1 MELFQRVRQLS
12 TEVAKSQTKLAQ
24 KLDLS
29 QPTFNGYLN
38 ETRQN
43 NLWPL
48 LPKILELFPQ
58 VRREWLYFGEE
69 PMLKTDIDADHP
81 LKTPAM
87 AASPDDALGRIAAL
101 TGINTHDALQ
111 LQLIFGVDYSEI
123 RPWLS
128 RYLAARQALAEWRDQ
143 GAHESDIPEPPAPI
157 PDAWLHH
164 FWLHY
169 GPNPGWIQFG
179 QHEHSASAPMLMP
192 SPLNAEL
199 ERLRAQLVAA
209 EHNAHELREQLGM
222 KHGEETPR
230 RIAARMPGIAPGDG

>member
-1 MELFQRVRQLS
+1 MKLFERIRKISKHSFGSDKALAEALDIPQSTFSAWLNVKRQ
-12 TEVAKSQTKLAQ
+12 
-24 KLDLS
+24 D
-29 QPTFNGYLN
+29 
-38 ETRQN
+38 
-43 NLWPL
+43 NLWPHL
-48 LPKILELFPQ
+48 EKISALRPDL
-58 VRREWLYFGEE
+58 RREWLYFGEE
-69 PMLKTDIDADHP
+69 PMLKTDADNA
-81 LKTPAM
+81 TEAPALT
-87 AASPDDALGRIAAL
+87 ACPDDALARIAAL

-111 LQLIFGVDYSEI
+111 LQLVFGADYSEI

-128 RYLAARQALAEWRDQ
+128 RYFAARQALDEWRDQ
-143 GAHESDIPEPPAPI
+143 GAKESDIPEPPAPI

-179 QHEHSASAPMLMP
+179 NHEHSASAPMLMP

-222 KHGEETPR
+222 KPEGEIPQ
-230 RIAARMPGIAPGDG
+230 RIAARMPGIAPGDR